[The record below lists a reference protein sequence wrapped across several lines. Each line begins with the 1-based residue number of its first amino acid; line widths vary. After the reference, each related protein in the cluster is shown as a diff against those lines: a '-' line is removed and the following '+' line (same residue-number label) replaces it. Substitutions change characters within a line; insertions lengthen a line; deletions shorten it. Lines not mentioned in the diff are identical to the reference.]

1 MTEAQLTLL
10 VRPTGP
16 LAVRPAEAPGRFSS
30 LVGLTK
36 NSCPG
41 ASSTLKTAA
50 YIGKRYAEIRK
61 ALLDRMLDACRG
73 TGRRTFV
80 KKIGSALRARG
91 GAGSG
96 EPAAGRKM
104 DAARATLHTPRR
116 GLTPRRVWIS
126 LEIRPAQLR
135 QLGMRGV
142 YFHITTT
149 HRSESRCA
157 VSLR

>member
-91 GAGSG
+91 APDRANPQQDERWTQRTRRCTLRAGGS
-96 EPAAGRKM
+96 R
-104 DAARATLHTPRR
+104 RAVFGFL
-116 GLTPRRVWIS
+116 
-126 LEIRPAQLR
+126 
-135 QLGMRGV
+135 
-142 YFHITTT
+142 
-149 HRSESRCA
+149 
-157 VSLR
+157 